1 MPPGTERRY
10 SPDLLQEDL
19 GTWKKARVRDA
30 NVLNVSG
37 QQENFLFY
45 RGLGN
50 FEIPLTIS
58 MPKDEVVIEASKDF
72 DIPHVF
78 VYENLHYGISRILW
92 SGPMKAGET
101 RYVSPTRN
109 IDQQLPDGLRPD
121 EVYSQFGVALM
132 DAGLNSQ
139 EAMAML
145 RTWEDSYFLKPG
157 LRVFWLVP
165 RDFTDAILPM
175 KITPAPT
182 QLERV
187 LVGRAEVLTPV
198 FEDYLLTQYEQDQL
212 KQFANHRYSHAYQ
225 ERVAQLLQIQ

>member
-19 GTWKKARVRDA
+19 STWKKARVRDA

-72 DIPHVF
+72 DIPH
-78 VYENLHYGISRILW
+78 
-92 SGPMKAGET
+92 
-101 RYVSPTRN
+101 
-109 IDQQLPDGLRPD
+109 
-121 EVYSQFGVALM
+121 VYSQFGVALM